1 MPELKPDY
9 YSDIFHSVHQVMHE
23 LVLVENPH
31 PEAPPDAN
39 KIYMHWKT
47 KRIPAFLHF
56 NGAMPAGPRSAAP
69 RLGGKA
75 LFASA

>member
-1 MPELKPDY
+1 
-9 YSDIFHSVHQVMHE
+9 MHE

-31 PEAPPDAN
+31 PEAPPDAD

-56 NGAMPAGPRSAAP
+56 NGALRGAWRRRRSAP
-69 RLGGKA
+69 RLSKKKC
-75 LFASA
+75 LPC